1 MGVAVF
7 WDNEAKTCLRLDFEG
22 PWRWDEYDSAIA
34 EASASIE
41 SAGYRVDL
49 IHNLQAGSRMPL
61 GYFLPHF
68 RYALNLMKANLGF
81 IVFVGSN
88 HSMQVLLS
96 LFIETFTTVH
106 HKVAF
111 ADSVDDARRILA
123 DRRQKVSTI

>member
-1 MGVAVF
+1 MAIAIL
-7 WDNEAKTCLRLDFEG
+7 WDDEARTCLRLDFEG

-34 EASASIE
+34 EASSTIE
-41 SAGYRVDL
+41 SAGHRVDL
-49 IHNLQAGSRMPL
+49 IHNLRAGSRMPI

-68 RYALNLMKANLGF
+68 RYALNLMGANLGL
-81 IVFVGSN
+81 IVFIGSN

-123 DRRQKVSTI
+123 DRRQRVSNM